1 MLETLRLAAKTWVA
15 KGLLLIL
22 VLSFAIWGVSRS
34 IMQDM
39 SSSVIEVGDQK
50 VTASEFRLAF
60 QRQVANISR
69 QFGTQLTPDQAR
81 AFGIDQQIYAQLVAG
96 AALDQLSQDMNLGL
110 SEDRLAQLIAED
122 PAFHAVNGQFD
133 RQLFASRLRNAGL
146 NENDYINERSKV
158 AIRAQIV
165 DAVSDG
171 FAPPAVLVD
180 ALKAYR
186 NESRGIDYLLLSS
199 ANIDPIKAPA
209 DDVLAAWFDT
219 VKSRYRAPEYRKFS
233 YVKLEPS
240 DIANPAAVTDDEI
253 KADFE
258 KRKGSYTTPETRT
271 VEQLTFADKE
281 MADAAANALRN
292 GTTFD
297 QLVTDQGKTSADV
310 LLGDF
315 TKDAMVDQNV
325 AEAAF
330 AVKTAGGTTPVVE
343 GVFGPVIVRVTNIR
357 PETAKTLDEV
367 KEDIRKDL
375 AIAAAGS
382 EILNVHDRFE
392 DSRASGASLADAAKE
407 LKLQAVTVDAVDA
420 NGNDQQGNPVKDI
433 PVGNA
438 LLADVFK
445 TEPGAESTP
454 VSIGNDGY
462 VWFEVQ
468 DIVPERERP
477 LSEVKDKVIADWTA
491 DQQKQALAA
500 RAAALKEEAAKGKP
514 LEEIAATLGLA
525 VEKKSGLRRNSDDA
539 VLSRAAIAAAFSG
552 PVGTV
557 ASAATT
563 DGDGQVL
570 LKVTEV
576 NEQATTDALDRNDD
590 EVIAIAKTAGDD
602 ILDQMVSE
610 LQTKYGVTINR
621 ALAEQAMTVR

>member
-1 MLETLRLAAKTWVA
+1 MLEMLRLAAKTWVA

-22 VLSFAIWGVSRS
+22 VLSFAIWGVSHS
-34 IMQDM
+34 VMQDM
-39 SSSVIEVGDQK
+39 SNSVIEVGDQK
-50 VTASEFRLAF
+50 VSASEFRLAF

-69 QFGTQLTPDQAR
+69 QFGTQLTVEQAR

-96 AALDQLSQDMNLGL
+96 AALDQLSEDMNLGL

-146 NENDYINERSKV
+146 NENDYIKERSKV

-180 ALKAYR
+180 ALKHYR
-186 NESRGIDYLLLSS
+186 TESRGIDYLLLSS

-219 VKSRYRAPEYRKFS
+219 VKSRYRAPEYRKFT
-233 YVKLEPS
+233 YVKLEPA
-240 DIANPAAVTDDEI
+240 DIANPASITDDEI

-258 KRKGSYTTPETRT
+258 KRKDSYTTPETRT

-281 MADAAANALRN
+281 MADAAANALRS

-315 TKDAMVDQNV
+315 TRDAMVDQNV

-343 GVFGPVIVRVTNIR
+343 GAFGPVIVRVTNIR
-357 PETAKTLDEV
+357 PETAKPLDEV

-375 AIAAAGS
+375 AIAAASS

-392 DSRASGASLADAAKE
+392 DARASGATLADAAKE
-407 LKLQAVTVDAVDA
+407 LKLAVVTVDAVDA
-420 NGNDQQGNPVKDI
+420 SGNDIKGNPVKDI
-433 PVGNA
+433 PVGTA
-438 LLADVFK
+438 LLGDVFK

-468 DIVPERERP
+468 DVVPERERP

-500 RAAALKEEAAKGKP
+500 RAAALKDEAAKGKP
-514 LEEIAATLGLA
+514 LEEIAETLGLA

-552 PVGTV
+552 PAGTV

-563 DGDGQVL
+563 DGDGQIL

-576 NEQATTDALDRNDD
+576 NEQATTDALDRNDE
-590 EVIAIAKTAGDD
+590 EVTAIAKTAGDD

>member
-1 MLETLRLAAKTWVA
+1 MLEMLRVAAKTWVA

-34 IMQDM
+34 VTQDM
-39 SSSVIEVGDQK
+39 SNSVVEVGDQK
-50 VTASEFRLAF
+50 VSANEFRLAF
-60 QRQVANISR
+60 QRQVANLSR
-69 QFGTQLTPDQAR
+69 QFGTQLTVEQAR

-96 AALDQLSQDMNLGL
+96 AALDQLSEDMNLGL

-146 NENDYINERSKV
+146 NENDYIKERSKV
-158 AIRAQIV
+158 AVRAQIV
-165 DAVSDG
+165 DAVSGG
-171 FAPPAVLVD
+171 FTPPAVLVD

-186 NESRGIDYLLLSS
+186 NESRGVDYLLLSS

-240 DIANPAAVTDDEI
+240 DIANPTAITDDEI

-258 KRKGSYTTPETRT
+258 KRKDSYTTPETRT

-315 TKDAMVDQNV
+315 TRDAMVDQNV

-343 GVFGPVIVRVTNIR
+343 GAFGPVIVRVTNIR
-357 PETAKTLDEV
+357 PETVKTLEEV
-367 KEDIRKDL
+367 KEDLRKDL
-375 AIAAAGS
+375 AIAAASS

-392 DSRASGASLADAAKE
+392 DARASGATLADAAKE
-407 LKLQAVTVDAVDA
+407 LKLAVVTVEAADAS
-420 NGNDQQGNPVKDI
+420 GNDIQGNPIKNI
-433 PVGNA
+433 PVGTA
-438 LLADVFK
+438 LIGDVFK

-500 RAAALKEEAAKGKP
+500 RATALKDEAAKGKP
-514 LEEIAATLGLA
+514 LEEIAVTLGLA
-525 VEKKSGLRRNSDDA
+525 VEKKSGLRRNTDDA

-552 PVGTV
+552 PAGTV

-563 DGDGQVL
+563 DGDGQIL
-570 LKVTEV
+570 LKVTEI
-576 NEQATTDALDRNDD
+576 NEQATTDALGRNDE
-590 EVIAIAKTAGDD
+590 EVTAIAKTAGDD

-621 ALAEQAMTVR
+621 TLAEQAMTIR